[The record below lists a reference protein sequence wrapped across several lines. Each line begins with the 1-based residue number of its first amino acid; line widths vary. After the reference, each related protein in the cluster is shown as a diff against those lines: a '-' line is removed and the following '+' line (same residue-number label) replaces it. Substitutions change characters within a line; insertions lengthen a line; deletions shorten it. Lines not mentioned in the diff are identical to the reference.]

1 MTAVYENPDGESEP
15 VGDIVALGT
24 RPTPYNLTADRSE
37 DGTLNLAWTAP
48 KPSENAVEKYVV
60 FRGNDKIG
68 ETTAT
73 TLSEAKRTGG
83 KLRLQR
89 EGSLCRRIPFRAG
102 YNTGGIWR
110 KA

>member
-73 TLSEAKRTGG
+73 TLSEETHR
-83 KLRLQR
+83 R
-89 EGSLCRRIPFRAG
+89 EVTTTA
-102 YNTGGIWR
+102 
-110 KA
+110 